1 MYFSLNHI
9 SKQANRFLK
18 KNSATILSVVGSIGV
33 ITTAYFSGK
42 NSIEAYKAQQE
53 ENRDP
58 KLSDVKYYI
67 PTVSSGAITIGCIMG
82 SNAISQKRQASLIA
96 AYGVLRS
103 RYLAYQK
110 KVKELYGKEADTTV
124 KEELVKESC
133 SDTLKPKKDQVYL
146 FYDEVSDRYFE
157 KTMAEVLDAE
167 YLANRSLSKDG
178 YVNLNDFYSFLGLEK
193 TQMGEILGWS
203 IGSTDG
209 MQGYAW
215 IDFSHVP
222 VEVDTNL
229 IVYEILYGTYPSEDY
244 LEY

>member
-1 MYFSLNHI
+1 MKLFTSNI
-9 SKQANRFLK
+9 VKQANRFVK
-18 KNSATILSVVGSIGV
+18 AHSATVLSIVASVGV

-42 NSIEAYKAQQE
+42 NSLEAYKAQE
-53 ENRDP
+53 NENRDP

-67 PTVSSGAITIGCIMG
+67 PTISSGAITIGCIIG

-103 RYLAYQK
+103 RYLKYQE
-110 KVKELYGKEADTTV
+110 KVNEIYGSDANKTV
-124 KEELVKESC
+124 KEELIKDTY
-133 SDTLKPKKDQVYL
+133 SDALKPKKDQVYL

-157 KTMAEVLDAE
+157 KTMAEVMDAE
-167 YLANRSLSKDG
+167 YLVNRTLSKEG
-178 YVNLNDFYSFLGLEK
+178 YVNLNDFYGFLGLEK

-203 IGSTDG
+203 IGSTEG
-209 MQGYAW
+209 MQGYSW
-215 IDFSHVP
+215 VEFGHVP

-229 IVYEILYGTYPSEDY
+229 IVYEMLYSTYPSEDY